1 MSNVRERFKSKE
13 KENGSVDTAKTDT
26 EIKKDSNDSDAVQVS
41 YWLTR
46 IVLLRAVSFIYGAAF
61 FII

>member
-13 KENGSVDTAKTDT
+13 KESESDDTAKTDR
-26 EIKKDSNDSDAVQVS
+26 EIKQDSDDSDIDKVS

-61 FII
+61 V